1 MGKTEIGGSIEVG
14 RYSLMELGSVLR
26 FNSNYEQNGIN
37 RLNWQTISPFI
48 RFNIRGR
55 RHAFQ
60 LSWCNDIESTFF
72 TKPENDLYIQNTGIT
87 NEFSLTVIL
96 WGGKG
101 PKECIEYGLMK
112 NNGLLQ
118 DIQNHGMMNKGGF
131 K

>member
-14 RYSLMELGSVLR
+14 RYSLLELGSLLR
-26 FNSNYEQNGIN
+26 FTSDYRDEN
-37 RLNWQTISPFI
+37 LDVNWQTISPFI

-60 LSWCNDIESTFF
+60 LSWCSDIESTFF
-72 TKPENDLYIQNTGIT
+72 TNPENDLYITNTGIT
-87 NEFSLTVIL
+87 NEFSLTIIL

-101 PKECIEYGLMK
+101 PKECIEYGLMET
-112 NNGLLQ
+112 NGLLQ
-118 DIQNHGMMNKGGF
+118 DIKNNGLINKGGF